1 MAHRDPEISPA
12 DGDRLQT
19 QRNPRRTLRQK
30 PERRVRRQALRR
42 LLHAGRHPRNR
53 ALRRRASYRS
63 DSRDRNARTRTGGA
77 DLLSVARMHG
87 RSLLR
92 MDPLGNQRRRLLR
105 RQGDDIRIR
114 RGGAFGSARPLSLE
128 TDPHRRRR
136 VSQKPLESVSA
147 LPAAHPR
154 GGAQRRIRTAKLL
167 HPPDRTVD
175 AHPRPRDHRLGRDSP
190 GRRLEN
196 GDRHVMERQGT
207 GHQSRTAGKSGHHG
221 PQMALLFRLQPNVRS
236 RPLRT
241 AGQSPLRP
249 GAAGLPPRTL
259 RPARAARPEADHGRA
274 MQSLDGVHRRYRTCT
289 AHGAAAHGGSLGDR
303 LGLRPQGLQR
313 LRETGSRAGPHRRI

>member
-42 LLHAGRHPRNR
+42 LLHTGRHPRNR

-92 MDPLGNQRRRLLR
+92 MDPAGESATTFTAPARRRHSNSSR
-105 RQGDDIRIR
+105 RCFRKC
-114 RGGAFGSARPLSLE
+114 STSSLE

-196 GDRHVMERQGT
+196 GDHHVMERQGT

-221 PQMALLFRLQPNVRS
+221 SQMALLFRLQPNVRS

-259 RPARAARPEADHGRA
+259 RPARAARPETDHGRA

-303 LGLRPQGLQR
+303 LGLRPPR
-313 LRETGSRAGPHRRI
+313 TTTTS